1 MGRAEQVI
9 ISLAILQAEEIWPV
23 LFPTVG
29 LLIRLFRKHRWEVNF
44 LEARAIHLFTNN
56 AFDIA
61 EGDIAKWQP

>member
-9 ISLAILQAEEIWPV
+9 ISLAILQTEEVRSV

-29 LLIRLFRKHRWEVNF
+29 LLVWLFWKHRWEVNF
-44 LEARAIHLFTNN
+44 LEARAIHLLTNN

-61 EGDIAKWQP
+61 EGDIAEW